1 MPKAIRL
8 HAYGGP
14 ENLRFEDV
22 AVGAPGQGEVR
33 LRHTAIGLNFTDTY
47 ARRGLSTINPPLPI
61 SIGMEAAGVVEA
73 VGPGVTEVKLGMR
86 VCYADR
92 PLGAY
97 AEVRIAPARMLIPLP
112 DDIDDRLAAALI
124 LKGLTAQCLLRS
136 VYRVKPGDFV
146 LVHAAAGG
154 MGLVLCQWAKSLGA
168 TVIGTVGTDAKAELA
183 RAHGCHH
190 PVVYTRDSFVDRVKK
205 VAGDGVQVVYESV
218 GKDTFAGSLESLRP
232 LGVCASYGW
241 ASGPIPPFDPAVLG
255 PKSLFLTYARF
266 SVYNRDR
273 AAMLANA
280 SEVFDI
286 VRRGGVKV
294 EVRKTYALKDAA
306 IAHREL
312 EARQT
317 VGSNIL
323 LP

>member
-1 MPKAIRL
+1 MPKAIRI
-8 HAYGGP
+8 HAHGGP
-14 ENLRFEDV
+14 ETLLLEDV
-22 AVGAPGQGEVR
+22 VVGDPGPGEAR
-33 LRHTAIGLNFTDTY
+33 IRHTAIGLNFTDTY
-47 ARRGLSTINPPLPI
+47 ARRGLSTVNPPLPLTP
-61 SIGMEAAGVVEA
+61 GMEAAGIVEA
-73 VGPGVTEVKLGMR
+73 VGPGVTAVKVGQR

-97 AEVRIAPARMLIPLP
+97 AEVRLAPARILIPLP

-154 MGLVLCQWAKSLGA
+154 MGLILCQWAKHLGA
-168 TVIGTVGTDAKAELA
+168 TVIGTVGTDEKAALA
-183 RAHGCHH
+183 RHHGCDH
-190 PVVYTRDSFVDRVKK
+190 PVIYTREDFVDRVKA
-205 VAGDGVQVVYESV
+205 VAGEGVHVVYESV
-218 GKDTFAGSLESLRP
+218 GKDTFAGSLESLRAR
-232 LGVCASYGW
+232 GVCASYGW
-241 ASGPIPPFDPAVLG
+241 ASGAIPPFDPAVLG

-266 SVYNRDR
+266 SVYNRER
-273 AAMLANA
+273 ATMLANA
-280 SEVFDI
+280 EEVFAM
-286 VRRGGVKV
+286 VRGGLRV
-294 EVRKTYALKDAA
+294 EIRKTYPLKDAA
-306 IAHREL
+306 EAHRAL

>member
-1 MPKAIRL
+1 MPRAIRL

-73 VGPGVTEVKLGMR
+73 VGPGVTEVKPGMR

-154 MGLVLCQWAKSLGA
+154 MGLILCQWAKSLGA

-190 PVVYTRDSFVDRVKK
+190 PVVYSRDSFVDRVKK